1 MGPNLHAYAAL
12 SSGRMEPRKIIGTVD
27 TSEFVVA
34 VCASVGFLFGLSFA
48 EVPWTIVGALFVG
61 GLIAAP
67 AAAYIVRILP
77 TRIMGTAVG
86 GFILV
91 VNANTFFSA
100 IGLSTG
106 MATVAYILLVAVWI
120 AALVFAIG
128 ARRQDQEEAEGQ
140 PV

>member
-1 MGPNLHAYAAL
+1 
-12 SSGRMEPRKIIGTVD
+12 
-27 TSEFVVA
+27 
-34 VCASVGFLFGLSFA
+34 
-48 EVPWTIVGALFVG
+48 VPWTIVGALLLG

-67 AAAYIVRILP
+67 IAAYIVRILP

-106 MATVAYILLVAVWI
+106 LATVAYIVLVAVWV
-120 AALVFAIG
+120 AALIFAIG
-128 ARRQDQEEAEGQ
+128 ARREEQEEGAEGQ
-140 PV
+140 TV